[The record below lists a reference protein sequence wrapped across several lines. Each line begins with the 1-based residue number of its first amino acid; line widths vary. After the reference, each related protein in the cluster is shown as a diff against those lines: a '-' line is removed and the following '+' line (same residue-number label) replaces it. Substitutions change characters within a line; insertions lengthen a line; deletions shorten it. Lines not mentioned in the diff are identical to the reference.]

1 MRLFFFLL
9 ILCYFSGYSQES
21 VFEGTVRDSL
31 APLENANL
39 LARPA
44 QKGGRILFAT
54 TDKQGRYKFNLLR
67 NVEYVISVSYLGY
80 TPQNATIT
88 ATEQRLEH
96 HFVLKNTG
104 VELTE
109 VVISAERLPITVKKD
124 TTVYKV
130 DAFVLGNERK
140 MKEVLEKL
148 PGVEMDD
155 DGIIKVQGKQV
166 TQMLVE
172 GRSFFGGSSKLAV
185 ENIPADALDKI
196 EVIDNFNEVSFLKN
210 VSSSNEL
217 AMNVLLKED
226 KKKFVFGDLEAG
238 AGNDSHH
245 LAHTA
250 LFYYHPELNLN
261 LIGDVNDFGKSAFSF
276 QDLMRFQGGRSRFT
290 KQRGLSVNLSTY
302 SQNNQNMYRHNA
314 RFLAFNYGYMPTSKL
329 YLSGFSIFSKLLTN
343 YKKDTSIEYL
353 TNQKPLLEWQQL
365 TNEQQNLLGMGNIKL
380 DYAPSSD
387 EKWFYNAQFDANN
400 NHISNDL
407 ISESPLRIQKIHS
420 LTDADN
426 ISFKQY
432 VEWHKVY
439 NPKETTTFVINHS
452 YDKITIDNQ
461 WFVNKLASL
470 PSLLPLLTDT
480 EYHLLQTQQTKKY
493 QIDAIFKH
501 YWTINDLNHLY
512 TNIGSNLEMSSLD
525 VREGQ
530 LLTNGN
536 FNDFASEG
544 FGNMHNYTLADA
556 FLGLEYRFKIRK
568 LVSKFSAFL
577 RYYTLKNNQSV
588 NKRTSDLLAFEPAFE
603 TTYEFSNS
611 EEIKFHYA
619 KRNIFPKEE
628 MLLEKFSLL
637 SYNAI
642 TKGNPMLDN
651 ELFHSF
657 SLNYRRNSF
666 FKRITLS
673 AHLSFNRKTKTIG
686 SEYIFEDI
694 NRFSTWFLTHKPET
708 SWNFITTFERK
719 ILGMRWGLMY
729 SGLWS
734 DYTQKMN
741 RIITENHRMN
751 HSVKAYTRVV
761 YKKMNLNVS
770 YTKNWNAHRG
780 VSSTKLVSDYWLTT
794 GSYRFTNDF
803 STELQYAYFRNE
815 QLNSSQLADFQYLNI
830 SLDYQRSKSPWGFH
844 LAGNN
849 VLGTK
854 AKINSSISNYYV
866 VMQTT
871 HVMPRTI
878 VFSIRYKL

>member
-452 YDKITIDNQ
+452 YDKISPNNQ
-461 WFVNKLASL
+461 WITNQLTSL

-642 TKGNPMLDN
+642 TRGNPMLDN

-657 SLNYRRNSF
+657 SLNYRKSSF
-666 FKRITLS
+666 FKGMTLF
-673 AHLSFNRKTKTIG
+673 AHLSFNRKTKIIG

-694 NRFSTWFLTHKPET
+694 NRFSSWFLSHKPQT
-708 SWNFITTFERK
+708 SWNFMTTFERK
-719 ILGMRWGLMY
+719 ILGMRWGLTY

>member
-31 APLENANL
+31 APLENVNL

-148 PGVEMDD
+148 PGVEVDD

-365 TNEQQNLLGMGNIKL
+365 TNEQQNLLGMGNIKV

-452 YDKITIDNQ
+452 YDKISPNNQ
-461 WFVNKLASL
+461 WITNQLTSL

-480 EYHLLQTQQTKKY
+480 EYHLVQTKQTKKH

-512 TNIGSNLEMSSLD
+512 TNVGSNLEMSLLNGN
-525 VREGQ
+525 EKQ
-530 LLTNGN
+530 LLTDGSSNN
-536 FNDFASEG
+536 FVSAG
-544 FGNMHNYTLADA
+544 FGNMYDYTLADA
-556 FLGLEYRFKIRK
+556 FLGLEYRFKINK
-568 LVSKFSAFL
+568 LVSKISTFL
-577 RYYTLKNNQSV
+577 RYYRLKNNQLV

-628 MLLEKFSLL
+628 MLLENFSLL

-642 TKGNPMLDN
+642 TRGNPMLDN

-657 SLNYRRNSF
+657 SLNYRKSSF
-666 FKRITLS
+666 FKGMTLF
-673 AHLSFNRKTKTIG
+673 AHLSFNRKTKIIG

-694 NRFSTWFLTHKPET
+694 NRFSSWFLSHKPQT
-708 SWNFITTFERK
+708 SWNFMTTFERK
-719 ILGMRWGLMY
+719 ILGMRWGLTY

-751 HSVKAYTRVV
+751 HSVKAYTRVT
-761 YKKMNLNVS
+761 YKKANLDVS
-770 YTKNWNAHRG
+770 YTKSWNEHRG
-780 VSSTKLVSDYWLTT
+780 TSLSKLTSDYWLATAD
-794 GSYRFTNDF
+794 YRFTNDF
-803 STELQYAYFRNE
+803 STKLQYAYFKNE
-815 QLNSSQLADFQYLNI
+815 QLNLNQSADFQYLNI
-830 SLDYQRSKSPWGFH
+830 SLDYQKSKSSWGFH

-849 VLGTK
+849 ILGTETK
-854 AKINSSISNYYV
+854 VNSSMSNYYV
-866 VMQTT
+866 AMQTT
-871 HVMPRTI
+871 YVMPRTI

>member
-21 VFEGTVRDSL
+21 LFEGTVRDSL

-67 NVEYVISVSYLGY
+67 DVEYVISVSYLGY
-80 TPQNATIT
+80 TPQNITTT
-88 ATEQRLEH
+88 ATSERSEH
-96 HFVLKNTG
+96 HFVLKSTG
-104 VELTE
+104 IELTE
-109 VVISAERLPITVKKD
+109 VVISVERLPITVKKD

-148 PGVEMDD
+148 PGVEVDD

-290 KQRGLSVNLSTY
+290 KQRGVSVNLSTY
-302 SQNNQNMYRHNA
+302 SKNNQNMYRHNA

-329 YLSGFSIFSKLLTN
+329 YLSGFSIFSKLLTD

-365 TNEQQNLLGMGNIKL
+365 TNEQQNLLGMGNIKV
-380 DYAPSSD
+380 DYSPSSD

-407 ISESPLRIQKIHS
+407 VSKSSLRTRSVNS
-420 LTDADN
+420 LTDTDN
-426 ISFKQY
+426 VSFKQY

-708 SWNFITTFERK
+708 SWSFMTTLERK
-719 ILGMRWGLMY
+719 ILGMQWGLTY
-729 SGLWS
+729 AGSWN
-734 DYTQKMN
+734 DYVQKMN
-741 RIITENHRMN
+741 RIITENRREN

-780 VSSTKLVSDYWLTT
+780 VSSTKLISDYWLTI

-854 AKINSSISNYYV
+854 TKINSSISNYYV

>member
-67 NVEYVISVSYLGY
+67 DVEYVISVSYLGY
-80 TPQNATIT
+80 TPQNITIT
-88 ATEQRLEH
+88 ATSERSEH
-96 HFVLKNTG
+96 HFVLKSTG
-104 VELTE
+104 IELTE

-148 PGVEMDD
+148 PGVEVDD

-365 TNEQQNLLGMGNIKL
+365 TNEQQNLLGMGNIKV
-380 DYAPSSD
+380 DYSPSSD

-407 ISESPLRIQKIHS
+407 VSKSPLRIQKIHS

-577 RYYTLKNNQSV
+577 RYYRLKNNQSV

-708 SWNFITTFERK
+708 SWNFMTTFERK

-751 HSVKAYTRVV
+751 HSVKAYTRVT
-761 YKKMNLNVS
+761 YKKANLDVS
-770 YTKNWNAHRG
+770 YTKSWNEHRG
-780 VSSTKLVSDYWLTT
+780 ISLSKLTSDYWLATAD
-794 GSYRFTNDF
+794 YRFTNDF
-803 STELQYAYFRNE
+803 STKLQYAYFKNE
-815 QLNSSQLADFQYLNI
+815 QLNLNQSADFQYLNI
-830 SLDYQRSKSPWGFH
+830 SLDYQKSKSSWGFH

-849 VLGTK
+849 ILGTETK
-854 AKINSSISNYYV
+854 VNSSMSNYYV
-866 VMQTT
+866 VIQTT
-871 HVMPRTI
+871 HVMPRTL

>member
-21 VFEGTVRDSL
+21 LFEGTVRDSL

-67 NVEYVISVSYLGY
+67 DVEYVISVSYLGY
-80 TPQNATIT
+80 TPQNITIT
-88 ATEQRLEH
+88 ATSERSEH
-96 HFVLKNTG
+96 HFVLKSTG
-104 VELTE
+104 IELTE

-148 PGVEMDD
+148 PGVEVDD

-577 RYYTLKNNQSV
+577 RYYRLKNNQSV

-708 SWNFITTFERK
+708 SWNFMTTFERK

-751 HSVKAYTRVV
+751 HSVKAYTRVT
-761 YKKMNLNVS
+761 YKKANLDVS
-770 YTKNWNAHRG
+770 YTKSWNEHRG
-780 VSSTKLVSDYWLTT
+780 ISLSKLTSDYWLATAD
-794 GSYRFTNDF
+794 YRFTNDF
-803 STELQYAYFRNE
+803 STKLQYAYFKNE
-815 QLNSSQLADFQYLNI
+815 QLNLNQSADFQYLNI

-871 HVMPRTI
+871 HVMPRTL